1 VQLYYGDRN
10 ILRVLDEVEF
20 WKQQEAE
27 HTTVIQEV
35 ISNLDEASINQL
47 QSFAMEFRQTQQ
59 KFVQL
64 IETVIRSKG
73 QLTQVFTNHIM
84 DFIIYAIQ
92 ESEQFILFLNDLLSQ
107 IENDLVGQ
115 VVINHIIRESQY
127 FIGIAQTILYG
138 N

>member
-1 VQLYYGDRN
+1 MQLYYGDRN